1 MSLSGD
7 MNNRNSYIFV
17 ALIVAITICSPS
29 VFAESAEEWYEKGVE
44 LYDLENYTEALEAFN
59 HAIEI
64 DPNDDG
70 FWYRKGLTL
79 YKLEMYDE
87 ALVAL
92 KQGLEIDPSN
102 SNIWQ
107 IIGLTLNYLNRYD
120 EAIDAFD
127 NAIDNAG
134 GDDTIIANG
143 WNGKGIALYD
153 LGRNEDALIA
163 FDITL
168 KIDPERENVISLR
181 DSIIEDLMN
190 KK

>member
-7 MNNRNSYIFV
+7 MNNRNCHIFV
-17 ALIVAITICSPS
+17 ALIVALTMCSPS
-29 VFAESAEEWYEKGVE
+29 VFAESAEDWYEKGVE
-44 LYDLENYTEALEAFN
+44 LYDLENYSEALEAFN

-64 DPNDDG
+64 NPNDDG
-70 FWYRKGLTL
+70 FWYYKGLSL
-79 YKLEMYDE
+79 FNLKMYDE

-92 KQGLEIDPSN
+92 KQGLEIKPSN

-107 IIGLTLNYLNRYD
+107 IIGLSLDNLNRYD
-120 EAIDAFD
+120 EAIEAFD
-127 NAIDNAG
+127 SAIDNAG
-134 GDDTIIANG
+134 GDETIIANG

-153 LGRNEDALIA
+153 QGKNKEALIA

-168 KIDPERENVISLR
+168 KIDPEREHVISLR

-190 KK
+190 EK